1 MEKCPSSSRTDR
13 KTIEKNRRNQ
23 MKALFSKL
31 NSLVPHQR
39 SRVSLSLSESS
50 LWEASLP
57 DQLDDAVNYIKKL
70 QTNLEKLREKK
81 DRLMGIEK
89 SSHCNAGFGRSGGAI
104 TEGLNSSPLV
114 EIHEMG
120 SALGVL
126 MITGLD
132 YQFMFNESIRVI
144 QEEGA
149 DIVNASFSV
158 VKDTIFHTIHSKV
171 RESAAAGSVAARIS
185 ERLKKFVND
194 QDGAF

>member
-1 MEKCPSSSRTDR
+1 MGLLL
-13 KTIEKNRRNQ
+13 Q
-23 MKALFSKL
+23 
-31 NSLVPHQR
+31 
-39 SRVSLSLSESS
+39 
-50 LWEASLP
+50 EASLP

-70 QTNLEKLREKK
+70 RTNLEKLREKK

-89 SSHCNAGFGRSGGAI
+89 SSHCNAGFGRSGGPI

-120 SALGVL
+120 SALEVL

-132 YQFMFNESIRVI
+132 YQFMFNESIRVL

-158 VKDTIFHTIHSKV
+158 VEDTIFHTIHSKV
-171 RESAAAGSVAARIS
+171 TKQTTTQLIVI
-185 ERLKKFVND
+185 F
-194 QDGAF
+194 

>member
-39 SRVSLSLSESS
+39 SR
-50 LWEASLP
+50 EASLP